1 MFPIQI
7 IRADF
12 PILARHIHNNPLV
25 YFDNGA
31 TTHKPQCVIDAIT
44 DCYTR
49 TNSNIHRGIHTLSQL
64 STDRYEQ
71 ARERVR
77 KFINAPHSREVI
89 FTKGVTEAL
98 NLLAWSF
105 GEKFIRAGDEII
117 VSAMEHHS
125 NLVPWQMLCERKHA
139 KLRCIP
145 FFENGELD
153 IETYKTLL
161 NERTKLVSIVHISNT
176 LGTVNPVKQIIDL
189 AHAQGVPV
197 CIDGA
202 QSVQHTAI
210 DVQAL
215 DCDFFAFSGHK
226 IYAPTGIGVLWG
238 KEQWLNDLPPYQGG
252 GGMIQSVTLAH
263 TEFNEIPFK
272 LEAGTPDYVGAHALG
287 IALEYVQSIGIAE
300 IERHEATVLNHAEKR
315 LQEIENV
322 RVIGNAAH
330 KSGAI
335 SFTVF
340 GAHPADI
347 GMILD
352 KKGIAIRTGSH
363 CTEPVMQF
371 YNISATA
378 RVSFAMYNTIDE
390 VDFFVDTLRKVVRMF

>member
-1 MFPIQI
+1 MYPIQS

-12 PILARHIHNNPLV
+12 PILAQLIHNNPLV

-31 TTHKPQCVIDAIT
+31 TTHKPHCVIDAIA
-44 DCYTR
+44 DSYTR
-49 TNSNIHRGIHTLSQL
+49 TNSNIHRGIHSLSQL
-64 STDRYEQ
+64 STDLYEQ

-89 FTKGVTEAL
+89 FTKGVTESI

-105 GEKFIRAGDEII
+105 GEKYIHAGDEII
-117 VSAMEHHS
+117 ISAMEHHS
-125 NLVPWQMLCERKHA
+125 NLVPWQMLCERKRA
-139 KLRCIP
+139 TLRFIP

-153 IETYKTLL
+153 IETYKNLL
-161 NERTKLVSIVHISNT
+161 NERTKLVSVTHISNT
-176 LGTVNPVKQIIDL
+176 LGTVNPIKQIIDI

-210 DVQAL
+210 DVQLL

-252 GGMIQSVTLAH
+252 GGMIKTVTLAH
-263 TEFNEIPFK
+263 TDFNEIPFK
-272 LEAGTPDYVGAHALG
+272 FEAGTPDYVGAHALG
-287 IALEYVQSIGIAE
+287 VALEYVQSIGVAE
-300 IERHEATVLNHAEKR
+300 IEQHEANLLNRATTR
-315 LQEIENV
+315 LQEIDTV
-322 RVIGNAAH
+322 RIIGTAPH
-330 KSGAI
+330 KAGAV
-335 SFTVF
+335 SFMVS

-352 KKGIAIRTGSH
+352 KKGIAIRTGTH

-371 YNISATA
+371 YNIPATA

-390 VDFFVDTLRKVVRMF
+390 IDFFADTLQKIVRMF

>member
-1 MFPIQI
+1 MFPIQS

-12 PILARHIHNNPLV
+12 PILAQRIHNNPLV

-31 TTHKPQCVIDAIT
+31 TTQKPQCVIDAIV
-44 DCYTR
+44 DSYTR
-49 TNSNIHRGIHTLSQL
+49 TNSNIHRGIHSLSQC
-64 STDRYEQ
+64 STDLYEQ

-77 KFINAPHSREVI
+77 KFINAPHGREII
-89 FTKGVTEAL
+89 FTKGVTESI

-105 GEKFIRAGDEII
+105 GEKFIHEGDEII
-117 VSAMEHHS
+117 VSTMEHHS
-125 NLVPWQMLCERKHA
+125 NLVPWQMLCERKNA
-139 KLRCIP
+139 KLRFIP

-153 IETYKTLL
+153 IECFKTLL
-161 NERTKLVSIVHISNT
+161 NERTKLVSVTHISNT
-176 LGTVNPVKQIIDL
+176 LGTVNPIKQIIDL

-252 GGMIQSVTLAH
+252 GGMIKTVTLAH
-263 TEFNEIPFK
+263 TDFNEIPFRF
-272 LEAGTPDYVGAHALG
+272 EAGTPDYVDAHALG
-287 IALEYVQSIGIAE
+287 VALEYVQSIGITG
-300 IERHEATVLNHAEKR
+300 IEQHETELLNHATKR
-315 LQEIENV
+315 LQEIDAV
-322 RVIGNAAH
+322 RIIGTAAH

-335 SFTVF
+335 SFVVNN
-340 GAHPADI
+340 AHPADI

-352 KKGIAIRTGSH
+352 KKGIAIRTGTH

-371 YNISATA
+371 YNIPATA
-378 RVSFAMYNTIDE
+378 RVSFAMYNTLDE
-390 VDFFVDTLRKVVRMF
+390 VDFFADTLRKVVRMF

>member
-287 IALEYVQSIGIAE
+287 IALEYMQSIGIAE

-335 SFTVF
+335 SFTVL

-371 YNISATA
+371 YNIPATA

-390 VDFFVDTLRKVVRMF
+390 VDFLADTLQKVVRMF